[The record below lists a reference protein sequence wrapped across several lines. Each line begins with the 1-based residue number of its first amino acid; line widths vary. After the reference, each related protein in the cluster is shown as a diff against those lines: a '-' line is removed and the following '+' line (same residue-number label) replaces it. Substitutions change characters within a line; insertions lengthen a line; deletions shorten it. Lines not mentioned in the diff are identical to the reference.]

1 MDTSRRDILHLT
13 TGAAALL
20 ALSRVASA
28 QAYPS
33 RPVKWVVGYA
43 PAGGNDIVARLMG
56 QWLSERTGQP
66 FIVENR
72 PGAATNIATEVVANA
87 PADGYTLLLLGVAG
101 AINATYYDNLSFNFI
116 AAQNVAKAAPDGY
129 TVLITTNTTHAA
141 NEHLYKKLPYDPVKD
156 FAPITALGK
165 GGQIMVVNPSFPAKT
180 VGEFIALAK
189 KEPGKYSFGAGSS
202 SSRIAG
208 EQLQQM
214 AGIKL
219 LYVPYKSNTLA
230 VTDLLGGQVDMM
242 ITDTATGLPQVKAGK
257 LRALGFSSSKRSP
270 LAPDVPTIAEAGV
283 KGYEMGYWFAA
294 YAPANTPPAIV
305 KRLNELL
312 VKAAKSEAAKN
323 AFYEPT
329 GTEVFTNS
337 PAEMAKFQTAES
349 QKWGSIVKAA
359 GIEAE

>member
-1 MDTSRRDILHLT
+1 MNRIHSIAL
-13 TGAAALL
+13 AAAAAF
-20 ALSRVASA
+20 ALMPALA
-28 QAYPS
+28 QADGFPEKS
-33 RPVKWVVGYA
+33 ITFVVPFA
-43 PAGGNDIVARLMG
+43 AGTATDQIARVIGN
-56 QWLSERTGQP
+56 
-66 FIVENR
+66 
-72 PGAATNIATEVVANA
+72 
-87 PADGYTLLLLGVAG
+87 GVAAESKQAVVVDNKAG
-101 AINATYYDNLSFNFI
+101 ANGFI

-165 GGQIMVVNPSFPAKT
+165 GGQIMVVNPNFPAKT

-189 KEPGKYSFGAGSS
+189 KDPGKYSFGAGSS

-257 LRALGFSSSKRSP
+257 LRALGFSSSNRSP

-294 YAPANTPPAIV
+294 YAPAKTPPAVV

-312 VKAAKSEAAKN
+312 TKAAKSEAAKN
-323 AFYEPT
+323 AFYGPT

-337 PAEMAKFQTAES
+337 PEELAKFQAGEA